1 MNKIYIAQ
9 TAPTSPTAV
18 ETQISAVDSECWSL
32 LATGKFDTPQD
43 SFSKVFARL
52 QTNQFGGSSNTLVSN
67 AGEVQ
72 AVSGD
77 ELNKQ
82 QLASKVSDLLQQ
94 NAELLRKTE
103 FYQFRIKFSFK
114 HFKDK
119 WSDNWDVIASNEH
132 LIGVM
137 EHRSGKKFIYGTAK
151 ESRKFQALRGY
162 DYYEPNKKNKAPI
175 TLKFSEQGLF
185 IDSIAAGASI
195 DGYVNWPGKWRQEV
209 NGVPLY
215 GTNPVTNIKKQN
227 LKQALGRQTPKQ

>member
-9 TAPTSPTAV
+9 TDPTSPTAV
-18 ETQISAVDSECWSL
+18 ETQIAAAGDDCWSL
-32 LATGKFDTPQD
+32 LATGKFDTPKD

-52 QTNQFGGSSNTLVSN
+52 QTNQFDGSSNTLVSN

-114 HFKDK
+114 HFKD
-119 WSDNWDVIASNEH
+119 
-132 LIGVM
+132 
-137 EHRSGKKFIYGTAK
+137 R
-151 ESRKFQALRGY
+151 
-162 DYYEPNKKNKAPI
+162 
-175 TLKFSEQGLF
+175 
-185 IDSIAAGASI
+185 
-195 DGYVNWPGKWRQEV
+195 
-209 NGVPLY
+209 
-215 GTNPVTNIKKQN
+215 
-227 LKQALGRQTPKQ
+227 